1 MDILVTNDDGI
12 DSPGIHAL
20 AASLRRLGD
29 VWVVAPDRER
39 TAVGHAL
46 TLHKPLRINR
56 LGPRVF
62 SINGTPSDCVNLA
75 VKKILRRMPALIVS
89 GINRGVN
96 LGDDVT
102 YSGTVSAAL
111 EGTILGVPSIAVSQE
126 GRRDGR
132 NFQFG
137 AAAFYARRM
146 AKAVLRL
153 GLPAE
158 TLLNVNVPDRPRRS
172 IAGVKVTCLSRRRFE
187 DPIVEKVDP
196 HGRKYYWIAG
206 TRVSW
211 ERRKDA
217 DHDALRRGLVSV
229 TPIHLDI
236 THYDALA
243 QLRQWEPMLKS
254 GRGLGPSPSLRKSGV
269 SRRPSAADGR
279 TRPRKRA
286 ASKP

>member
-1 MDILVTNDDGI
+1 MKILVTNDDGI
-12 DSPGIHAL
+12 DSPGLHAL
-20 AASLRRLGD
+20 AQALRVLGD

-39 TAVGHAL
+39 TAVAHAL
-46 TLHKPLRINR
+46 TLHKPLRLNR
-56 LGPRVF
+56 VKRQVF
-62 SINGTPSDCVNLA
+62 SVNGTPSDCVNLA
-75 VKKILRRMPALIVS
+75 LKKVLPSSPALIVS

-111 EGTILGVPSIAVSQE
+111 EGTILGIPSIAVSQE
-126 GRRDGR
+126 SGQG
-132 NFQFG
+132 G
-137 AAAFYARRM
+137 AAFRFGVAAAYAVRVARV
-146 AKAVLRL
+146 VLIH

-158 TLLNVNVPDRPRRS
+158 TLANVNVPDLPKSR
-172 IAGVKVTCLSRRRFE
+172 IKGVKVTSLSRRWFH

-217 DHDALRRGLVSV
+217 DHEAVRRGFVSV

-236 THYDALA
+236 TNYGALD
-243 QLRQWEPMLKS
+243 QLRQWEPLLTRQTSPKRTAKKS
-254 GRGLGPSPSLRKSGV
+254 AGVKAVLRGRG
-269 SRRPSAADGR
+269 
-279 TRPRKRA
+279 
-286 ASKP
+286 